1 MNFSKDVRV
10 AANMSSVFTLALPHF
25 RDFQTEG
32 LDRHQVFA
40 VRRRLVG
47 WAHLGAHVLK
57 LFFEAVTGE
66 VWYSSYSVRPK
77 DTRRSQTLCEA

>member
-10 AANMSSVFTLALPHF
+10 AANMSSVFTLALPRF

-40 VRRRLVG
+40 ADVDSLVG
-47 WAHLGAHVLK
+47 RIWAHM
-57 LFFEAVTGE
+57 F
-66 VWYSSYSVRPK
+66 
-77 DTRRSQTLCEA
+77 